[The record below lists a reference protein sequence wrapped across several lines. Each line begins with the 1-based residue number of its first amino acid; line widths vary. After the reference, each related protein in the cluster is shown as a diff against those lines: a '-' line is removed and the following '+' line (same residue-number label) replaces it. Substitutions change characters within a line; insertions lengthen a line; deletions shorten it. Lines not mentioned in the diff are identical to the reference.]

1 MEIYLVFGEI
11 DGFGNDVF
19 LSGVAKTEEEAKE
32 ILERTFF
39 YGEIYIE
46 LSKVKQRKYQLIQ
59 PIKEEDIPN
68 IENGGIYKI
77 NI

>member
-11 DGFGNDVF
+11 DGFDNDVF
-19 LSGVAKTEEEAKE
+19 LSGVAKTEEKAKE

-39 YGEIYIE
+39 HGEIYIE
-46 LSKVKQRKYQLIQ
+46 LSKVKQKKYQLVQ
-59 PIKEEDIPN
+59 LIKEEDIPD

-77 NI
+77 DI

>member
-1 MEIYLVFGEI
+1 MEIYLVFGET

-19 LSGVAKTEEEAKE
+19 LSGIAKTEEEAKE

-39 YGEIYIE
+39 YGKIYIE

-59 PIKEEDIPN
+59 PIKEEDIPD

>member
-19 LSGVAKTEEEAKE
+19 LSGIAKTEEEAKE

-46 LSKVKQRKYQLIQ
+46 LSKAKQRKYQLIQ